1 MRNELKI
8 GKEADDG
15 EVTPVPATIDL
26 GEGKGYLPILPLTS
40 IWWRNLLARN
50 DVLSTRPWR
59 HIC

>member
-50 DVLSTRPWR
+50 DVLSTRP
-59 HIC
+59 

>member
-15 EVTPVPATIDL
+15 EVTPVPATTDL

-40 IWWRNLLARN
+40 NLVAEF
-50 DVLSTRPWR
+50 
-59 HIC
+59 IGAK